1 MLPTID
7 FSTVLKIA
15 ARKAISALFKSSL
28 SLLIGLSVLISA
40 LVTTLVSF
48 FDKKI
53 LPTLP
58 DVSSF
63 SVMSEAGDWW
73 DSVSYIL
80 ALDVARDFLVYFY
93 NALDKVVI
101 FVISFLV
108 SGFFASVAY
117 HWSAA
122 FRRDLEHITSGI

>member
-1 MLPTID
+1 
-7 FSTVLKIA
+7 
-15 ARKAISALFKSSL
+15 
-28 SLLIGLSVLISA
+28 
-40 LVTTLVSF
+40 
-48 FDKKI
+48 
-53 LPTLP
+53 
-58 DVSSF
+58 
-63 SVMSEAGDWW
+63 MSEAGDWW

>member
-28 SLLIGLSVLISA
+28 SLLIGLSVVLSA
-40 LVTTLVSF
+40 LVTVLVKF
-48 FDKKI
+48 FDKSI

-58 DVSSF
+58 DNLSF
-63 SVMSEAGDWW
+63 NVMWESAEWW

-80 ALDVARDFLVYFY
+80 ALDVAREFLIYFY
-93 NALDKVVI
+93 QALDSVVI
-101 FVISFLV
+101 FVIGFFV

-122 FRRDLEHITSGI
+122 FRKDLEHLTSGI